1 MTAGVRRSHF
11 KVESLPAEAK
21 EWVDEQLVKTVDRLT
36 YEQIARQVEDRWGV
50 KLGVSS
56 IHRYRYSFEHQKE
69 KMTFLLSQAEKMT
82 DTFDGAGLELC
93 ETAQAMVASDITNIL
108 AEGGHNL
115 ATLERLARTVAL
127 MGRASAQQ
135 AEAKVN
141 YGKAFKAFEERIRK
155 RLQEEVAADDDLLSR
170 LEAAVADEA
179 DKATEEAAAA

>member
-1 MTAGVRRSHF
+1 MTAVVRQGYF
-11 KVESLPAEAK
+11 KVEKLPAEAK

-36 YEQIARQVEDRWGV
+36 YEQVARQVEDRWGV

-69 KMTFLLSQAEKMT
+69 KMTFLLSQAEELT
-82 DTFDGAGLELC
+82 DTLDGAGLELC
-93 ETAQAMVASDITNIL
+93 EAAQAMVASDITDIL

-135 AEAKVN
+135 TDAKVK

-155 RLQEEVAADDDLLSR
+155 RLQEEVQADDELLSR

-179 DKATEEAAAA
+179 DKATEEAAA

>member
-21 EWVDEQLVKTVDRLT
+21 EWVDEQLVRTVDRLT

-69 KMTFLLSQAEKMT
+69 KMAFLLSQAEELT
-82 DTFDGAGLELC
+82 DTLDGAGLELC
-93 ETAQAMVASDITNIL
+93 EAAQAMVASDITDIL

-135 AEAKVN
+135 TDAKVK

-155 RLQEEVAADDDLLSR
+155 RLQAEVQADDDLLSR

-179 DKATEEAAAA
+179 DKATEEAAA

>member
-21 EWVDEQLVKTVDRLT
+21 EWVDEQLVRTVDRLT
-36 YEQIARQVEDRWGV
+36 YQQIARQVEDRWGV

-69 KMTFLLSQAEKMT
+69 KMTFLLSQAEELT
-82 DTFDGAGLELC
+82 DTLDGAGLELC
-93 ETAQAMVASDITNIL
+93 EAAQAMVASDITDIL

-135 AEAKVN
+135 TDAKVK

-155 RLQEEVAADDDLLSR
+155 RLQAEVQADDDLLSR

-179 DKATEEAAAA
+179 DKATEEAAA

>member
-93 ETAQAMVASDITNIL
+93 ETAQAMVASDITHIL
-108 AEGGHNL
+108 AEGGHGL

-155 RLQEEVAADDDLLSR
+155 RLQAEVQADAELLRR

-179 DKATEEAAAA
+179 YKATEEVAA

>member
-11 KVESLPAEAK
+11 KVESLSAEAK
-21 EWVDEQLVKTVDRLT
+21 EWVDEQLVRTVDRLT

-69 KMTFLLSQAEKMT
+69 KMAFLLSQAEEMT
-82 DTFDGAGLELC
+82 DKLDGAGLELC
-93 ETAQAMVASDITNIL
+93 EAAQAMVASDITDIL

-135 AEAKVN
+135 TDAKVK

-155 RLQEEVAADDDLLSR
+155 RLQAEVQADDDLLSR

-179 DKATEEAAAA
+179 DKATEEAAA

>member
-11 KVESLPAEAK
+11 KVESLSAEAK
-21 EWVDEQLVKTVDRLT
+21 EWVDEQLVRTVDRLT

-69 KMTFLLSQAEKMT
+69 KMAFLLSQAEEMT
-82 DTFDGAGLELC
+82 DTLDGAGLELC
-93 ETAQAMVASDITNIL
+93 EAAQAMVASDITDIL

-135 AEAKVN
+135 TDAKVK

-155 RLQEEVAADDDLLSR
+155 RLQAEVQADDDLLSR

-179 DKATEEAAAA
+179 DKATEEAAA